1 MCGITGY
8 TYKEWSPPAERIRE
22 ATETLTHRGPDQQ
35 GVFATDVFSF
45 GATRLKVIDLETGCQ
60 PMLENGGEWGIVFNG
75 EIFNYQE
82 IRRELVE
89 LGHRFQSHSD
99 TETVLKAFLQWDTNA
114 FAKLRGMFAFA
125 IWNAPA
131 KRLVLARDR
140 MGIKPLYYALKGKD
154 IFFGSELKAILVH
167 PEIERHLSMEG
178 LECYLSLNYVPSPWT
193 LIEGIKK
200 VTPGEWIEWLDG
212 KITREIYWTL
222 PCASPRHISIEDAT
236 HQLDCLLE
244 DSIREQLVAD
254 VPLGIWLSGGLDST
268 TILHYAAKA
277 CTSRLKTF
285 SISFQGRSFDETRYI
300 REAVTRYRTDHHEM
314 DLNPRIDLRSAIEEF
329 AYYSDEPCADAGAL
343 PVWFLSKLCKRET
356 TVALSGEG
364 ADELF
369 GGYLTHRANSIARTI
384 RKIPGAASLG
394 LAAMRL
400 WPVSDEKIG
409 FDYKA
414 TRLLEG
420 SRMSPERAHVYW
432 NGTFAR
438 AQLAEIV
445 NRTLPHSLD
454 EILSG
459 TRRLP
464 EGAGELSR
472 YLWLDQKYYL
482 ADDILTKSDRM
493 SMAHA
498 VEVRPAFL
506 DHRIVEFAASL
517 PSTMKINGFRQK
529 VILKELMKDKL
540 PSKIVGRKKVGFDIP
555 THEWMRGVL
564 RELLEES
571 LRFGFSEYGD
581 FFNRAGIEQLNAR
594 HQARKTNA
602 GYHLWGLLML
612 LLWMKE
618 WHVRIPATAQ

>member
-8 TYKEWSPPAERIRE
+8 TYKEWSPPPERIRV

-35 GVFATDVFSF
+35 GVFATDVFAF

-99 TETVLKAFLQWDTNA
+99 TETVLKAFRQWDTNA

-200 VTPGEWIEWLDG
+200 VAPGEWIEWLDG

-222 PCASPRHISIEDAT
+222 PYASPRHISVEDAT
-236 HQLDCLLE
+236 HQLDGLLE

-277 CTSRLKTF
+277 FTSRLKTF

-300 REAVTRYRTDHHEM
+300 REAVTRYGTDHHEM
-314 DLNPRIDLRSAIEEF
+314 DLNPGIDLRSAIEEF

-384 RKIPGAASLG
+384 RKIPGVASLG
-394 LAAMRL
+394 LAALRL

-454 EILSG
+454 EILGG

-464 EGAGELSR
+464 EGNGDLSR

-517 PSTMKINGFRQK
+517 PATMKINGSRQK

-571 LRFGFSEYGD
+571 FRFGFSEYGD

>member
-1 MCGITGY
+1 
-8 TYKEWSPPAERIRE
+8 
-22 ATETLTHRGPDQQ
+22 
-35 GVFATDVFSF
+35 
-45 GATRLKVIDLETGCQ
+45 
-60 PMLENGGEWGIVFNG
+60 
-75 EIFNYQE
+75 
-82 IRRELVE
+82 
-89 LGHRFQSHSD
+89 
-99 TETVLKAFLQWDTNA
+99 
-114 FAKLRGMFAFA
+114 
-125 IWNAPA
+125 
-131 KRLVLARDR
+131 
-140 MGIKPLYYALKGKD
+140 
-154 IFFGSELKAILVH
+154 
-167 PEIERHLSMEG
+167 
-178 LECYLSLNYVPSPWT
+178 
-193 LIEGIKK
+193 
-200 VTPGEWIEWLDG
+200 
-212 KITREIYWTL
+212 
-222 PCASPRHISIEDAT
+222 
-236 HQLDCLLE
+236 
-244 DSIREQLVAD
+244 
-254 VPLGIWLSGGLDST
+254 
-268 TILHYAAKA
+268 
-277 CTSRLKTF
+277 
-285 SISFQGRSFDETRYI
+285 
-300 REAVTRYRTDHHEM
+300 
-314 DLNPRIDLRSAIEEF
+314 
-329 AYYSDEPCADAGAL
+329 
-343 PVWFLSKLCKRET
+343 
-356 TVALSGEG
+356 
-364 ADELF
+364 
-369 GGYLTHRANSIARTI
+369 
-384 RKIPGAASLG
+384 
-394 LAAMRL
+394 MRL

-438 AQLAEIV
+438 AQLAAIV

-454 EILSG
+454 EILGG
-459 TRRLP
+459 TRHLP
-464 EGAGELSR
+464 ESDGELSR

-517 PSTMKINGFRQK
+517 PATMKINGSRQK

>member
-1 MCGITGY
+1 MCGITGF
-8 TYKEWSPPAERIRE
+8 TYKEWSPPPERIRE

-35 GVFATDVFSF
+35 GVFATDVFAF

-200 VTPGEWIEWLDG
+200 VAPGEWIEWLDG

-222 PCASPRHISIEDAT
+222 PYASPRHISVEDAT
-236 HQLDCLLE
+236 HQLDGLLE
-244 DSIREQLVAD
+244 NSIREQLVAD

-300 REAVTRYRTDHHEM
+300 REAVTRYGTDHHEM
-314 DLNPRIDLRSAIEEF
+314 DLNSRIDLRSAIEEF

-343 PVWFLSKLCKRET
+343 PVWFLSKLCKRGT

-369 GGYLTHRANSIARTI
+369 GGYLTHRADSIARTI
-384 RKIPGAASLG
+384 RMIPGAASLG

-438 AQLAEIV
+438 AQLAAIV

-454 EILSG
+454 EILGG

-464 EGAGELSR
+464 EGDGELSR

-517 PSTMKINGFRQK
+517 PATMKINGSKQK

-540 PSKIVGRKKVGFDIP
+540 PSRIVGRKKVGFDIP

-571 LRFGFSEYGD
+571 FRFGFSEYGD